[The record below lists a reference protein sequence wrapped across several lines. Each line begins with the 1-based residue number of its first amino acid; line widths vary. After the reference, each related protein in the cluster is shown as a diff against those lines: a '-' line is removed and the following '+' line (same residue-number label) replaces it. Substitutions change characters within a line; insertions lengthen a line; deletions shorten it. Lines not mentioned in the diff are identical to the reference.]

1 MIEKLENTCTD
12 SRRGDIS
19 AYIDGELTPDRELEL
34 DMHFAACRSCSVE
47 LNQQKQFLC
56 SLNSTLKNEGEIELP
71 EDFARNIVANA
82 ESSVSGVRRPRE
94 LYNAVFICAGLGL
107 FVLFASG
114 ADASKL
120 FGGFFGFAE
129 QAAIAVGLLGR
140 IVYSIFYGA
149 VIVIRSIASALEG
162 DLAIGFAVAAIVMA
176 MIFISRKLGRM
187 RGI

>member
-1 MIEKLENTCTD
+1 MLHEFENFCD
-12 SRRGDIS
+12 DCSPGDIS
-19 AYIDGELTPDRELEL
+19 AYIDGELAPNRELDLEL
-34 DMHFAACRSCSVE
+34 HFAACRPCAAE
-47 LNQQKQFLC
+47 LNEQKQFLC
-56 SLNSTLKNEGEIELP
+56 SLNSTLTNEQEIELP
-71 EDFARNIVANA
+71 VDFVKNIVANA

-129 QAAIAVGLLGR
+129 QAAVAMGLLGR

-149 VIVIRSIASALEG
+149 VIVVRLVASALEG
-162 DLAIGFAVAAIVMA
+162 DFVIAFGVAAIVTA
-176 MIFISRKLGRM
+176 MIFVSRKVGGM
-187 RGI
+187 RGV

>member
-1 MIEKLENTCTD
+1 MLDKVEKNCTD
-12 SRRGDIS
+12 RARGEIS
-19 AYIDGELTPDRELEL
+19 AYIDGELTPSREFELEL
-34 DMHFAACRSCSVE
+34 HFAACRSCTAE
-47 LNQQKQFLC
+47 LNEQKQFLC
-56 SLNSTLKNEGEIELP
+56 SLNSTLKNEQEIELP
-71 EDFARNIVANA
+71 ADFAKHIVANA

-94 LYNAVFICAGLGL
+94 LYNAVFICVGLGL
-107 FVLFASG
+107 FVLFALG

-149 VIVIRSIASALEG
+149 VIVVRLVASALEG
-162 DLAIGFAVAAIVMA
+162 DFAIALGVAAVVIA
-176 MIFISRKLGRM
+176 MIYVSRKVNGM